1 MIYYDYI
8 TSKDYEDEDYKEM
21 LSKYVQ
27 QERNFRNKYDSYVD
41 NMTLHYEEINRNAPV
56 TIRKIND
63 KENKQ

>member
-8 TSKDYEDEDYKEM
+8 TSRDYEDEDYKEM

-41 NMTLHYEEINRNAPV
+41 NMTLRCEEINRNAPV
-56 TIRKIND
+56 IIRKDD
-63 KENKQ
+63 KENS

>member
-8 TSKDYEDEDYKEM
+8 TSRDYEDEDYKEM

-41 NMTLHYEEINRNAPV
+41 NMTLRYEEINRNAPV
-56 TIRKIND
+56 IIRKDD
-63 KENKQ
+63 KENS

>member
-41 NMTLHYEEINRNAPV
+41 NMTLYYEEINRNAPV
-56 TIRKIND
+56 TIRKID
-63 KENKQ
+63 DTIK